1 MALRPIGYVRSPVE
15 GHKYGEWEEVV
26 AEIEVVPE
34 LEEALSGLEEFSH
47 LVVLFWLDRAE
58 APSRSRIHPEG
69 RPELP
74 LVGYLATRTPNRLN
88 PIGLTVVRLL
98 ERKGRVLVVQGLD
111 AFDGTAV
118 IDVKPYLPPTEPA
131 EAYRVPPWVHR
142 LRAERPPKKE

>member
-1 MALRPIGYVRSPVE
+1 MVLKPIGYVRSPVK
-15 GHKYGEWEEVV
+15 GHKYGDWEEVV
-26 AEIEVVPE
+26 AEIEVTPE

-58 APSRSRIHPEG
+58 SPSRSRIHPED
-69 RPELP
+69 RADLP

-118 IDVKPYLPPTEPA
+118 VDAKPYLPPTEPA
-131 EAYRVPPWVHR
+131 EGWRVPPLVHR